1 MKLNNKHKGYVKI
14 GVLAV
19 TLINAI
25 LVMLG
30 YNPLPFSEEL
40 LYEVFSG
47 LILFLIPIYTSLKN
61 TDYTDEGVTGTAVT
75 KELKGQSLNA
85 EEAKALSKVKIQK

>member
-1 MKLNNKHKGYVKI
+1 MSNKQKGYVKI
-14 GVLAV
+14 GVLSV
-19 TLINAI
+19 TLLNAI

-30 YNPLPFSEEL
+30 YNPLPFSDEL

-47 LILFLIPIYTSLKN
+47 LIVFLVPLYTSIKN
-61 TDYTDEGVTGTAVT
+61 TDYTDEGVTGTALT

>member
-1 MKLNNKHKGYVKI
+1 MLSNKQKGYVKI

-19 TLINAI
+19 TLLNAV

-30 YNPLPFSEEL
+30 HNPLPFSEEL
-40 LYEVFSG
+40 LYEIFSG
-47 LILFLIPIYTSLKN
+47 LIIFLIPLYTSYKN
-61 TDYTDEGVTGTAVT
+61 TDLTDEAVAGTALT
-75 KELKGQSLNA
+75 KEMKGKALTA

>member
-1 MKLNNKHKGYVKI
+1 MSNKQKGYVKI

-30 YNPLPFSEEL
+30 YNPLPFSDDL
-40 LYEVFSG
+40 LYEIFSG
-47 LILFLIPIYTSLKN
+47 LIVFLVPLYTSIKN
-61 TDYTDEGVTGTAVT
+61 TDVTDEGIAGTAVT
-75 KELKGQSLNA
+75 KSLKGKDLTK
-85 EEAKALSKVKIQK
+85 EEQIALSKARSKI